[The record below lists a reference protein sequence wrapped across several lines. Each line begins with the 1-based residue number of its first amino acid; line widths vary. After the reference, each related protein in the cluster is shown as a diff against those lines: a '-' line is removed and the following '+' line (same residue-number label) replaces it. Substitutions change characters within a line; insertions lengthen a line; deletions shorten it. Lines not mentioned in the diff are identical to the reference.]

1 MHFGFPASVLI
12 IRMDNDLGKL
22 TKSSHAYAE
31 STVKPPFG
39 GNDSDQLLSDDLFNS
54 SFYPLCYISAAPG
67 KEAKTAATA
76 YALSISVSMFQYI
89 QMIIELDAIK

>member
-54 SFYPLCYISAAPG
+54 SFYPLCYISADPAANCTGCLGLAPITDTRLELMLG
-67 KEAKTAATA
+67 A
-76 YALSISVSMFQYI
+76 Y
-89 QMIIELDAIK
+89 IESLFLR